1 MQWNAAGLRPR
12 INFNLHHHGTS
23 FTWHS
28 DGHICDDLRPIVWI
42 CVSIQ
47 PLRGLTL
54 SIEISQGILGQILE
68 DIRNEF
74 KDADRGQY
82 QQTTPPATNKAA
94 STIANVPT
102 PNQPI
107 NNVPDQHECDL
118 HTSDQDTTVN
128 VKNMEV
134 T

>member
-1 MQWNAAGLRPR
+1 M
-12 INFNLHHHGTS
+12 
-23 FTWHS
+23 S
-28 DGHICDDLRPIVWI
+28 DPDCLDRTKW
-42 CVSIQ
+42 
-47 PLRGLTL
+47 
-54 SIEISQGILGQILE
+54 ISQGILGQILK

-74 KDADRGQY
+74 KDADRRHY

-102 PNQPI
+102 RNQPI
-107 NNVPDQHECDL
+107 SNVPNQHECDL
-118 HTSDQDTTVN
+118 HTSDQNTMVN

>member
-1 MQWNAAGLRPR
+1 M
-12 INFNLHHHGTS
+12 
-23 FTWHS
+23 S
-28 DGHICDDLRPIVWI
+28 DLDCLDRMKW
-42 CVSIQ
+42 
-47 PLRGLTL
+47 
-54 SIEISQGILGQILE
+54 ISQGILGQILE

-74 KDADRGQY
+74 KDVDRRHY

-94 STIANVPT
+94 NTIAKVPT

-107 NNVPDQHECDL
+107 SNAPDQHECDL
-118 HTSDQDTTVN
+118 HTSDPDTTVN